1 MYFFIV
7 NDNNVYGFYCGIR
20 SRVMNT
26 TGCAQMLGHIIGVDV
41 FSFDTFGFRVFKLIE
56 RFSISFPLCVQINED
71 MTKDEGDTAWD
82 RKAKGSCR
90 EPSSDMFFP
99 SLFKIKINR

>member
-1 MYFFIV
+1 
-7 NDNNVYGFYCGIR
+7 
-20 SRVMNT
+20 MNT